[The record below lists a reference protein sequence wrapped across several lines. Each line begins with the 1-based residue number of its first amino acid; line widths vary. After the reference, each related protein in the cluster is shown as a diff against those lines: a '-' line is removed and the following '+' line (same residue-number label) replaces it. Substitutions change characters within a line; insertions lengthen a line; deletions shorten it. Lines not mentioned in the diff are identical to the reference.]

1 MELSQSSKYDWGTL
15 GCAMLVAAAL
25 AGTAAVYFTK
35 QELNTANFLDAISL
49 IQSDDDAYWCR
60 QQARA
65 ATFKSE
71 QGNWY
76 CAVQM
81 PKFQAP
87 EQAE

>member
-1 MELSQSSKYDWGTL
+1 
-15 GCAMLVAAAL
+15 MLIAAAL
-25 AGTAAVYFTK
+25 VGAGAVYFTK
-35 QELNTANFLDAISL
+35 QNLDTANFADAIRL
-49 IQSDDDAYWCR
+49 IQNDDDAYWCQ

-76 CAVQM
+76 CAIAM
-81 PKFQAP
+81 PKYQEP